1 MLLLSMGILAPD
13 SLLSVKVSVNTLF
26 AIRPQ
31 GEATPLGLEETGVPF
46 KKVVPFLSSEFMTT
60 GVQLSLT
67 SSTVRS

>member
-1 MLLLSMGILAPD
+1 MLLSSMGIVAPD
-13 SLLSVKVSVNTLF
+13 GLFSVKVSVNTLF

-46 KKVVPFLSSEFMTT
+46 KKVASGLRSEFMTT

>member
-1 MLLLSMGILAPD
+1 MLLLSMGITTPAG
-13 SLLSVKVSVNTLF
+13 LLSVKVSVNTLF

-31 GEATPLGLEETGVPF
+31 GEATPLGLVETGVPF
-46 KKVVPFLSSEFMTT
+46 KKVVPFLRSEFMIT